1 MGQIRTTSVH
11 FYRRGISDRYPRV
24 GANIQG
30 NYDVVSNT
38 KMFQHKLTTP
48 NFSFN
53 NFLFTR
59 RPIIPFPYN

>member
-1 MGQIRTTSVH
+1 MAQIRTTAVH

-38 KMFQHKLTTP
+38 DYFKNKITKP

-53 NFLFTR
+53 RIFFSR